1 MKKSLVALAALAVV
15 GAASAQSTVTL
26 SGKLAFAYQSAE
38 SARDIAAGTTMKK
51 NGLGVT
57 DGDFVLTASED
68 LGGGMKATASM
79 AVLSRGRDT
88 AISGRDASLN
98 VSGGFGTVTIG
109 ALEAANGILGLGGAG
124 APTIGMDGARGVA
137 TNYAVAPAVSTYS
150 LSRAALD
157 AAVNVD
163 ILQYTSPD
171 FNGFKVAVAMLEA
184 GAAPYGMEST
194 STAQDATLLRVTYA
208 GGPVAVMA
216 DYTNYGLNAVAV
228 GADDRIRVSGSY
240 DLGVVKL
247 GAGYQTKK
255 TTATTNN
262 GNKQYILGVSA
273 PVGAA
278 VTVGANYVRNT
289 QDGGTLIKGY
299 ELGANYALSKRT
311 GVQLA
316 YQNLNESDANG
327 AVSASSGNAT
337 AFRVRLMHSF

>member
-26 SGKLAFAYQSAE
+26 SGKLAFAYATANSANDRVTGAE
-38 SARDIAAGTTMKK
+38 VKK

-79 AVLSRGRDT
+79 AVQSRGRDT
-88 AISGRDASLN
+88 DIKGRDASLN
-98 VSGGFGTVTIG
+98 ISGGFGTVTIG
-109 ALEAANGILGLGGAG
+109 AVEAANGILGLGGAG
-124 APTIGMDGARGVA
+124 APVIGMDGACGVA
-137 TNYAVAPAVSTYS
+137 ACTTTALPTTNGLA
-150 LSRAALD
+150 RAALD
-157 AAVNVD
+157 AAGNVD

-171 FNGFKVAVAMLEA
+171 FNGFKVAVAVLEGA
-184 GAAPYGMEST
+184 GGLGAYGSEST
-194 STAQDATLLRVTYA
+194 AANQDATLLRVTYA

-255 TTATTNN
+255 TTAATNN

-278 VTVGANYVRNT
+278 LTVGANYVRNT
-289 QDGGTLIKGY
+289 QDAAVTVKGY

-311 GVQLA
+311 GIQVA
-316 YQNLNESDANG
+316 YQNLSESEANG
-327 AVSASSGNAT
+327 VAAIGGSAT
-337 AFRVRLMHSF
+337 TFRVRLMHSF